1 MIEYIVTG
9 NDTLKK
15 IADYYQVSVDELKKI
30 NNLMDDN
37 IEEGTILKIPYTV
50 KTEYYTVLSGDDLY
64 SIAKRYDIPVEFLAR
79 LNGLRV
85 GEYIYP
91 GQSLIVPK
99 EGYNIYITDSGDT
112 ILGIHNELKVP
123 IENLING
130 NPDLYLLPDQLIIYE
145 K

>member
-9 NDTLKK
+9 NDTLMK
-15 IADYYQVSVDELKKI
+15 IADYYNVSVDELKKI

-37 IEEGTILKIPYTV
+37 IEEGTILKIPYTI

-64 SIAKRYDIPVEFLAR
+64 SIAKKYDISVEFLAR

>member
-9 NDTLKK
+9 NDTLMK

-37 IEEGTILKIPYTV
+37 IEEGTILKIPYTI

-64 SIAKRYDIPVEFLAR
+64 SIAKKYDISVEFLAR

>member
-15 IADYYQVSVDELKKI
+15 IADYYQVSVEDLKKI
-30 NNLMDDN
+30 NNLSDDN
-37 IEEGTILKIPYTV
+37 IEEGMILLIPYDV
-50 KTEYYTVLSGDDLY
+50 KTEYYTVLKGDDLY
-64 SIAKRYDIPVEFLAR
+64 SIAKKFDISVEFLAR
-79 LNGLRV
+79 LNGLKV

-99 EGYNIYITDSGDT
+99 EGYNIYITNNGDT

-130 NPDLYLLPDQLIIYE
+130 NPNLYLLPDQLIIYE

>member
-30 NNLMDDN
+30 NNLSSEN
-37 IEEGTILKIPYTV
+37 IEEGMTLLIPYTV

-64 SIAKRYDIPVEFLAR
+64 SIAKKYDISVEFLAR
-79 LNGLRV
+79 LNGLKV

-130 NPDLYLLPDQLIIYE
+130 NSDLYLLPDQLIIYE